1 MDLEVLRMKTKLTF
15 QKMKQE
21 NDPIVMITAYDYPT
35 AKHVEA
41 AGVDMILVGDSL
53 GMVVLGYDS
62 TVPVTVDEMIH
73 HGKAV
78 RRGAPN
84 THITLD
90 MPFMSYHVSA
100 EQTMSNA
107 MRMMQESGSD
117 ALKVEG
123 ADEVVD
129 TIKKL
134 TKAGIPVVAHLGL
147 TPQSVGVL
155 GGYRVQGK
163 DEASAAK
170 LVADA
175 KAVAEVGAIALVL
188 ECVPEQLATFIT
200 KTIKIPTIG
209 IGAGV
214 HTDGQVLVVNDM
226 TGYNGGR
233 VPSFVKQYEN
243 LADVVASCV
252 KDYQAEVKAR
262 AFPTASQSFQ
272 LKDEQ
277 LLTMY
282 GGK

>member
-1 MDLEVLRMKTKLTF
+1 MKTKLTF

-21 NDPIVMITAYDYPT
+21 SDPIVMITAYDYPT
-35 AKHVEA
+35 AKHVEE
-41 AGVDMILVGDSL
+41 AGVDMILIGDSL

-73 HGKAV
+73 HAKAV

-90 MPFMSYHVSA
+90 MPFMSYHGSA
-100 EQTMSNA
+100 EKTMENA
-107 MRMMQESGSD
+107 MRMMQESG
-117 ALKVEG
+117 ANTLKVEG

-129 TIKKL
+129 TIAKL
-134 TKAGIPVVAHLGL
+134 TKAGVPVVAHLGL

-163 DEASAAK
+163 DESSAKK
-170 LVADA
+170 LVEDA
-175 KAVAEVGAIALVL
+175 KAVAEAGAIALVL

-200 KTIKIPTIG
+200 KTINIPTIG

-214 HTDGQVLVVNDM
+214 NTDGQVLVVNDLI
-226 TGYNGGR
+226 GYNGGR
-233 VPSFVKQYEN
+233 VPSFVKQYAN
-243 LADVVASCV
+243 LSDVVTVSV
-252 KDYQAEVKAR
+252 RDYCSEVKVR
-262 AFPTASQSFQ
+262 AFPTASHSFQ